1 MFSRR
6 SNSAYRTGE
15 DSLRAPPGNLQN
27 IGETWNV
34 QEILSIP
41 VPFSRPGAGLDAR
54 NCSFPVPPTV
64 TTIER
69 FRYKHLYR
77 IF

>member
-6 SNSAYRTGE
+6 SNSVDRAGE

-27 IGETWNV
+27 IGESRNV
-34 QEILSIP
+34 QEILSSP
-41 VPFSRPGAGLDAR
+41 APFSGIGAGQAVR

-64 TTIER
+64 TIIEW